1 MEYTAVYTYILHT
14 IIFILG
20 ILIGSFLNVCICRI
34 PEKKEIIYGR
44 SHCLSC
50 GNVLKWYELLPI
62 LSFLLQ
68 KGHCR
73 SCRVKL
79 SLQYPL
85 VEMTNGLVYVLVYF
99 RYGLTITSL
108 LYCLCASALI
118 VLTVIDWR
126 TFEIPV
132 GINIFIGVLGIINL
146 ITDFGNW
153 LNYCLGFVTVSGLF
167 IIIFMITKGRGIG
180 GGDIKLMAV
189 AGLLLGWQ
197 NIILA
202 MVIGAAAGSVI
213 HLLLMKMKGKGHV
226 LAFGPYLSFGI
237 FITMTAGTEIINW
250 YLKSFL

>member
-1 MEYTAVYTYILHT
+1 M
-14 IIFILG
+14 
-20 ILIGSFLNVCICRI
+20 
-34 PEKKEIIYGR
+34 
-44 SHCLSC
+44 
-50 GNVLKWYELLPI
+50 
-62 LSFLLQ
+62 Q